1 MPAYAQS
8 RAPTRAPILEAQQ
21 QTFAPLSS
29 NAARAQDAGLAG
41 VADGSAVVTPGA
53 EAPQQGTPAL
63 AGGSSTSSPS
73 VASAST
79 APVPDQAAPPE
90 QQAPASG
97 LAGATARLQS
107 GDLGG
112 TANELRQ
119 IVSTQRRLLS
129 GGGDRALLQSSLA
142 ALAVV
147 ESLLSAQ
154 QAKEAGKLTEV
165 SRHAQAAS
173 GTLGRS
179 PMLEGAVRDA
189 LQSSIAG
196 FGARV
201 AGPVRDPLPQGSG
214 AGPEG
219 YDAALGQA
227 LARASA
233 AISGGKAKAGGRCY
247 ARVAD
252 AVDAVIGRFLSG
264 GHAYM
269 AASQLAA
276 RKNLFTEVSAS
287 DLSSLPAGAIVVWGK
302 GTSDSGHISVALGD
316 GRESSDFVGSQMTRH
331 YGGAGARVF
340 LPKARM
346 AR

>member
-8 RAPTRAPILEAQQ
+8 RAPTRAPILQAQPRNS
-21 QTFAPLSS
+21 AAASS
-29 NAARAQDAGLAG
+29 NAARAQDAGLDG
-41 VADGSAVVTPGA
+41 VTDGSAVATPVV
-53 EAPQQGTPAL
+53 EAPQQSSPARS
-63 AGGSSTSSPS
+63 AGPSTSSPS

-90 QQAPASG
+90 QQAPVSG
-97 LAGATARLQS
+97 LAGPTARLQA
-107 GDLGG
+107 GDLAGA
-112 TANELRQ
+112 ANELRQ

-154 QAKEAGKLTEV
+154 QAKEAGKLAEV
-165 SRHAQAAS
+165 SRHAQAAN
-173 GTLGRS
+173 GTLSRA
-179 PMLEGAVRDA
+179 PMLEGAARDA
-189 LQSSIAG
+189 LQSAIAG

-201 AGPVRDPLPQGSG
+201 AVPVQDPVPQGPG

-252 AVDAVIGRFLSG
+252 AVDAVVGRFLSG

-302 GTSDSGHISVALGD
+302 GTSDSGHISIALGD
-316 GRESSDFVGSQMTRH
+316 GRESSDFVGPQMTRH